1 MKKVLFLTLTVI
13 FVAVVIFAVYWFSFR
28 ERKNVPVSDG
38 RRMPDELTATG
49 IPADKK
55 EKMKIFISY
64 KKDEDGTAF
73 PYIQIRKNNTVLYE
87 TGGCS
92 IYFSMISHGEDGCKL
107 KKIYI
112 PSHLESDKDKIPG
125 NKIVD
130 IESLSCDADNSGN
143 RHYLIISGWSM
154 GATRDAGY
162 SYTDIFDISNN
173 YLEKITAF
181 SSIGEI
187 STADFCG
194 CRNGKREGL
203 LWLNLHSE
211 IFYGGS
217 SGDATLSINAGF
229 APWGVSEINIPW
241 QEKRF
246 PPMTTD
252 VTPED
257 RLFFELAIALACN
270 GRLNEL
276 RQIAAKYNFTEERIA
291 ALTVDFYRRIANEP
305 YARALLWYNHKEDKS
320 IRNFRDDL

>member
-13 FVAVVIFAVYWFSFR
+13 FEAMVIFAVYWFFFR

-38 RRMPDELTATG
+38 RRMPDELIATG

-64 KKDEDGTAF
+64 KNEDGTVF

-87 TGGCS
+87 RGGFL

-112 PSHLESDKDKIPG
+112 PSPLESDKDKIPG
-125 NKIVD
+125 KKIVD

-143 RHYLIISGWSM
+143 RRYLIISGWSM
-154 GATRDAGY
+154 GATREAGY
-162 SYTDIFDISNN
+162 SNTEIFDISDN
-173 YLEKITAF
+173 YLRKITAF

-187 STADFCG
+187 STAHFCG

-217 SGDATLSINAGF
+217 SGDASLSIDAGF
-229 APWGVSEINIPW
+229 APWGVSEIDIPW

-246 PPMTTD
+246 PSLTTD

-291 ALTVDFYRRIANEP
+291 ALTVDFYHNIANEP
-305 YARALLWYNHKEDKS
+305 YARALLWYNHKGY
-320 IRNFRDDL
+320 